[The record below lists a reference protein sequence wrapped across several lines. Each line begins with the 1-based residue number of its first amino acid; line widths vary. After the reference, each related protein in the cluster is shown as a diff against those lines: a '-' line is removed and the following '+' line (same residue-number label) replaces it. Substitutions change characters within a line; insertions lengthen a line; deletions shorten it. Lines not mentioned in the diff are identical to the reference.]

1 MCKVMWM
8 IFIFVEHACSVVDP
22 SCMCGE
28 RQSSQFGE
36 VFVSRVV
43 DGDEVEIN
51 EFPWAAL
58 LAIQTSGGDVERC
71 GGSLI
76 NDRFVCVG
84 RLCHDNMVCTAG
96 LL

>member
-1 MCKVMWM
+1 MCKVLCM
-8 IFIFVEHACSVVDP
+8 IFLFVEHACSVVDP

-28 RQSSQFGE
+28 RQFGE

-43 DGDEVEIN
+43 DGDEVEVN

-76 NDRFVCVG
+76 NDRYVCG
-84 RLCHDNMVCTAG
+84 
-96 LL
+96 